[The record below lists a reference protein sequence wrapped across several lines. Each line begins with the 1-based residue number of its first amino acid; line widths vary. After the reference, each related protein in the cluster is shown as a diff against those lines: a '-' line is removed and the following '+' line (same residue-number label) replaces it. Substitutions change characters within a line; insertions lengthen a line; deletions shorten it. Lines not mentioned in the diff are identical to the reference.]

1 MIPSAYRRPGGSMV
15 IIITTT
21 VLLLGGLAWTARHLT
36 TMTTLANPHT
46 SQSQF
51 ALMWA
56 FVFGALL
63 LHLYGAWTNRPASSH
78 AWQRKLHLT
87 PLKLCVVIPAYNEDP
102 AALTLS
108 IRSLFEQTRLPDI
121 IHIIDDGSTDPQSLE
136 LPRHELARYG
146 RLFPSTRVVW
156 TRTSNAGKRHAQA
169 VAFQEHLYTADVFI
183 TMDSDTVLDSKCI
196 DEALQ
201 PLISPTIM
209 SVAAMTLTYNV
220 NHPLVRLADAWVL
233 AFQFV
238 TRAAL
243 SRVGNV
249 LVNSGGFSLYRSQV
263 IQAAMNDGGYL
274 NETFAGRQ
282 VMFSDDSML
291 TLYAKSMGRTVQQDT
306 AVAFTFMPEKVSHH
320 LRQQL
325 RWMRGST
332 IRSIWR
338 FRYLKINSWGYWEN
352 LSNWWTYIL
361 VTVAFLALFIYM
373 PLTHGQFIPYLLVF
387 SLAICYMNC
396 ARYLTI
402 GRSDQTLGQQLIT
415 VALAPVMMAWT
426 AIVLRPLRWY
436 AIATC
441 YRTGWGTRSQ
451 VEVSA

>member
-1 MIPSAYRRPGGSMV
+1 MIPSAYRRPGWS
-15 IIITTT
+15 IAIAT

-36 TMTTLANPHT
+36 TLADPSNLHT
-46 SQSQF
+46 NQF
-51 ALMWA
+51 ALMWTII
-56 FVFGALL
+56 FVSLI
-63 LHLYGAWTNRPASSH
+63 LHLAGAWANRPARAH
-78 AWQRKLHLT
+78 NWQKKLHLA
-87 PLKLCVVIPAYNEDP
+87 PLKIAVVIPAYNEDP

-121 IHIIDDGSTDPQSLE
+121 VHIIDDGSTDPLPLE
-136 LPRHELARYG
+136 LPRQELARYG
-146 RLFPSTRVVW
+146 RLHPGVDTHW
-156 TRTSNAGKRHAQA
+156 TRTKNAGKRHAQA
-169 VAFQEHLYTADVFI
+169 VAFQAHLHTADVFI
-183 TMDSDTVLDSKCI
+183 TMDSDTVLDSRCI
-196 DEALQ
+196 EEAIQ
-201 PLISPTIM
+201 PLTNKRVM

-249 LVNSGGFSLYRSQV
+249 LVNSGGFSLYRASV

-274 NETFAGRQ
+274 NETFAKRPVG
-282 VMFSDDSML
+282 FSDDSML

-338 FRYLKINSWGYWEN
+338 FRYLPINSWGYWEN
-352 LSNWWTYIL
+352 FSNWWTYIL
-361 VTVAFLALFIYM
+361 VTAAFLLIFIYL
-373 PLTHGQFIPYLLVF
+373 PLTRGEFVPYLVVF

-402 GRSDQTLGQQLIT
+402 GRSDQTLAQQLMT
-415 VALAPVMMAWT
+415 VALAPVMMAWVSL
-426 AIVLRPLRWY
+426 VLRPLKWY

-441 YRTGWGTRSQ
+441 YRTGWGTRAQ

>member
-1 MIPSAYRRPGGSMV
+1 MIPSAYRRPGWSIV
-15 IIITTT
+15 IAT

-36 TMTTLANPHT
+36 TLADPTSLHT
-46 SQSQF
+46 NQF

-56 FVFGALL
+56 IIFIALL
-63 LHLYGAWTNRPASSH
+63 LHLGGAWANRPARAH
-78 AWQRKLHLT
+78 NWQRKLHLT
-87 PLKLCVVIPAYNEDP
+87 PLTVCVVIPAYNEDP

-121 IHIIDDGSTDPQSLE
+121 VHIIDDGSSDPESLRV
-136 LPRHELARYG
+136 PRAELARYG
-146 RLFPSTRVVW
+146 RLNPGVDTHW
-156 TRTSNAGKRHAQA
+156 TRTANAGKRHAQA
-169 VAFQEHLYTADVFI
+169 VAFMQHLHTADVFI
-183 TMDSDTVLDSKCI
+183 TMDSDTVLDRKCI
-196 DEALQ
+196 DEAMQ
-201 PLISPTIM
+201 PLVHKKVM

-243 SRVGNV
+243 SKVGNV
-249 LVNSGGFSLYRSQV
+249 LVNSGGFSLYRTQV

-274 NETFAGRQ
+274 NETFAGRP
-282 VMFSDDSML
+282 VGFSDDSML

-338 FRYLKINSWGYWEN
+338 FRYLPINSWGYWEN
-352 LSNWWTYIL
+352 FSNWWTYIL
-361 VTVAFLALFIYM
+361 VTAAFLLLFIYI
-373 PLTHGQFIPYLLVF
+373 PVTRGEFVPYLVVF

-402 GRSDQTLGQQLIT
+402 GRSDQTLAQQLLT
-415 VALAPVMMAWT
+415 VALAPVMMAWVS
-426 AIVLRPLRWY
+426 IVLRPLKWY

-441 YRTGWGTRSQ
+441 FRTGWGTRAQ